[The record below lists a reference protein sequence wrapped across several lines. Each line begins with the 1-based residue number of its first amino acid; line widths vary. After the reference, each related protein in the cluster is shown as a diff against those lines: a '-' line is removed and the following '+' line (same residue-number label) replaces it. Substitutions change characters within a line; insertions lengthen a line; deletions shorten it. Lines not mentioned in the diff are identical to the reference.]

1 MISTENKKAL
11 KHLVVWL
18 IALVAVPLTVIVGI
32 TVFGAK
38 RYAFISA
45 AVALLSVLPFFLAF
59 EKKSRDQRE
68 PLRLSVIAV
77 ITAISIVS
85 RIAFSFTP
93 SFKPV
98 TAVVIIAGAFLGGE
112 AGFMCGSLTALIS
125 NFYFGQGAFTPF
137 QMLAW
142 GLIGFFA
149 GVLGRT
155 LRKHVSIL
163 LIYGAMT
170 GVAFSL
176 ILDVWSTIWFDG
188 YFNFDRYLVQIVAAA
203 PMTVSYAVSN
213 VIFLI
218 VLAAPFGKRLER
230 IKTKYGL

>member
-1 MISTENKKAL
+1 MKSINVKKIA
-11 KHLVVWL
+11 VWAITL
-18 IALVAVPLTVIVGI
+18 AIVPLTVFVGI
-32 TVFGAK
+32 MIFGAK
-38 RYAFISA
+38 RYAFVTA
-45 AVALLSVLPFFLAF
+45 VVALLSVVPFFLAF
-59 EKKSRDQRE
+59 EKNGRNQKD

-77 ITAISIVS
+77 VTALSVVS

-98 TAVVIIAGAFLGGE
+98 SAVVIIAGMFLGGE

-149 GVLGRT
+149 GAFGRA
-155 LRKHVSIL
+155 LRKHVSL
-163 LIYGAMT
+163 LVIYGVVS
-170 GVAFSL
+170 GVLFSL
-176 ILDVWSTIWFDG
+176 LLDVWSTIWFDG
-188 YFNFDRYLVQIVAAA
+188 YFNLQRYLVQITAAL
-203 PMTVSYAVSN
+203 PMTVSYSVSN
-213 VIFLI
+213 VIFLLI
-218 VLAAPFGKRLER
+218 LAAPFGKKLER